1 MESAS
6 ADRLIADLPALS
18 LATAPALAAALAE
31 RFAPGA
37 AAHDRAGTLAAE
49 HVAAL
54 RAIGWPRLAV
64 PTALG
69 GLGAGLA
76 LCVDVHRRLAAGDAS
91 TALATAMHAQTI
103 GAAAAGGGW
112 SGDAFERLCAD
123 VALRGAWVNACA
135 SEPELGSPSRGGL
148 PKTTAVPE
156 GDGWR
161 IDGRKTFASLA
172 PALDAF
178 IVPAA
183 IEGAGLEEGIGRF
196 LVPRGA
202 SVRIEPTWDPLGMR
216 GTGSEDLVIAGARV
230 GPAALLYRQSALAPD
245 PNQAN
250 ANTWFTLL
258 LSAVYLGVADGA
270 LRFAARFAGER
281 VPTALGRPLATVEGV
296 QRRLGEA
303 ELARRTAGTVLMAT
317 ANAWDDARA
326 EAGADPGGD
335 EAADAR
341 RALGDDVI
349 AAKVLVT
356 NQARAVVDACMRVV
370 GGSAM
375 ARALP
380 LERMW
385 RDVQAGL
392 FHPPSDDAAHVVLGR
407 RALLGAGVDPRG

>member
-1 MESAS
+1 MNVNAS
-6 ADRLIADLPALS
+6 DPLLADLPPLS
-18 LATAPALAAALAE
+18 LSAAPALAAALAE

-37 AAHDRAGTLAAE
+37 AAHDRAGTFAVD
-49 HVAAL
+49 HVRAL
-54 RAIGWPRLAV
+54 QAIGWPRLAV

-76 LCVDVHRRLAAGDAS
+76 LCVDVHRTLAAGDGS
-91 TALATAMHAQTI
+91 TALAVAMHAQTI
-103 GAAAAGGGW
+103 GAAAAGGHW
-112 SGDAFERLCAD
+112 AGDAFERLCAD
-123 VALRGAWVNACA
+123 VVARGTWVNACA
-135 SEPELGSPSRGGL
+135 SEPDLGSPSRGGL
-148 PKTTAVPE
+148 PKTAAVRD

-161 IDGRKTFASLA
+161 IDGRKSFASLA

-183 IEGAGLEEGIGRF
+183 IAGADLEEGIGRF

-202 SVRIEPTWDPLGMR
+202 GVRIEPTWDPLGMR
-216 GTGSEDLVIAGARV
+216 GTGSDDLVIERAHVADD
-230 GPAALLYRQSALAPD
+230 ALLYRQSAGAPD

-258 LSAVYLGVADGA
+258 SSAVYLGVADGA

-281 VPTALGRPLATVEGV
+281 VPTALGRPLATLEGV

-303 ELARRTAGTVLMAT
+303 ELARRTAGTVLMTVAR
-317 ANAWDDARA
+317 AWD
-326 EAGADPGGD
+326 EAQAD
-335 EAADAR
+335 ADAR
-341 RALGDDVI
+341 RALGDDVV

-375 ARALP
+375 GRALP

-392 FHPPSDDAAHVVLGR
+392 FHPPSDDAAHGLLGR
-407 RALLGAGVDPRG
+407 RALIAAGVDPNAGR